1 MLFCLRVQGK
11 GSRWL
16 QFECLRGL
24 EFILGDVCKR
34 KPFRE
39 GEERLSDST
48 VQFQFG
54 REEGRRVEESWF
66 KHARMKTT
74 AFW

>member
-1 MLFCLRVQGK
+1 VLFCLRVQGK

-24 EFILGDVCKR
+24 EFVLGDVSKR

-48 VQFQFG
+48 VQFQFQFQFG
-54 REEGRRVEESWF
+54 REGRASC
-66 KHARMKTT
+66 
-74 AFW
+74 

>member
-1 MLFCLRVQGK
+1 MQGK

-24 EFILGDVCKR
+24 EFVLGDVCKR

-39 GEERLSDST
+39 GEERVSDST
-48 VQFQFG
+48 VQLSVSVSVSVWKTVKGVVLRKFG
-54 REEGRRVEESWF
+54 LN
-66 KHARMKTT
+66 MQD
-74 AFW
+74 